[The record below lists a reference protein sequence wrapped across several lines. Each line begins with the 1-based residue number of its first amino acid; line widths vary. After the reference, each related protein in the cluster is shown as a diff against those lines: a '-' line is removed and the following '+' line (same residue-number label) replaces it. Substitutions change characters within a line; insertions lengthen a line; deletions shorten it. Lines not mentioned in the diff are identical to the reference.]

1 MPYDELS
8 RISPFMALTNDTPRV
23 PIQRS
28 LPSGLEG
35 SLTETI
41 YNPLWIQRISFNNRL
56 QAPQN
61 SVVPGFPILAP
72 VLEEVRSP
80 GDRELV
86 ESMAAVPPRCIAA
99 RQVTSR
105 ATNKIR
111 KKPAKPKSRPF
122 FGFSQILAANLFF
135 FSTAHSSAQMSS
147 AYLVMVGR

>member
-1 MPYDELS
+1 
-8 RISPFMALTNDTPRV
+8 MALTNDTPRV
-23 PIQRS
+23 PLRRS
-28 LPSGLEG
+28 LPSRLKG

-41 YNPLWIQRISFNNRL
+41 YNPLLIQRISFTNRL

-80 GDRELV
+80 EDRELV
-86 ESMAAVPPRCIAA
+86 ESISAVPSRSNAA

-111 KKPAKPKSRPF
+111 KKPAKLKPCF
-122 FGFSQILAANLFF
+122 
-135 FSTAHSSAQMSS
+135 
-147 AYLVMVGR
+147 